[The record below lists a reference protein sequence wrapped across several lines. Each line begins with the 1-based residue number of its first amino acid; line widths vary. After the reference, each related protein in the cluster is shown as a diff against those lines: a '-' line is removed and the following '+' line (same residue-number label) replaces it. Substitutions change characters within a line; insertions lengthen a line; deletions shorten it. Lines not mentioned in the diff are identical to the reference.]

1 MGSGQ
6 KSSSGLNSVPLVNA
20 VLCADCEVIS
30 DSAGDTCQVCGSR
43 SLLSLGRVLGGNIAG
58 KRAVLLPVDDAELQN
73 RFTVVL
79 NPAAASL
86 IQRSRRRR
94 QLALFEKSAGR

>member
-6 KSSSGLNSVPLVNA
+6 KSPSGLNSVPLANA

-30 DSAGDTCQVCGSR
+30 DSAGETCGVCGSR
-43 SLLSLGRVLGGNIAG
+43 SLLSLGRVLGGNIEG
-58 KRAVLLPVDDAELQN
+58 RRAVLLPVDDAELRN

-79 NPAAASL
+79 NPAAANL
-86 IQRSRRRR
+86 IQRSRKRR
-94 QLALFEKSAGR
+94 QLALFEKNASR